1 MTNYLRPL
9 SLLAVIVTLSI
20 EAHAASFYASSRDN
34 LYLIDTD
41 AQTTTLVGSLG
52 TLGPEIQ
59 LTPDE
64 ATILLPDRSGNLL
77 SFDSA
82 TAASTGSVAINFP
95 SNPPNMNT
103 ATALE
108 YVGSTLYASFDQAGP
123 ESDPGLLGTLDPATG
138 ATTAIGTLTGMNAPS
153 GGFAYDGGTMYAV
166 SSANSEFSELYT
178 INLGTG
184 AATKIANI
192 TFGGA
197 QVEAMT
203 ALVIVD
209 GVAYT
214 KSNDTTGGV
223 DQQMLYSLD
232 LATGQLTEVFDTGQ
246 DLVAFTS
253 APPVPAAPPA
263 STTPVPTISA
273 YGLVLTMLG
282 LLLIAGRRLRAVVKS

>member
-1 MTNYLRPL
+1 
-9 SLLAVIVTLSI
+9 
-20 EAHAASFYASSRDN
+20 
-34 LYLIDTD
+34 
-41 AQTTTLVGSLG
+41 
-52 TLGPEIQ
+52 
-59 LTPDE
+59 
-64 ATILLPDRSGNLL
+64 
-77 SFDSA
+77 
-82 TAASTGSVAINFP
+82 
-95 SNPPNMNT
+95 
-103 ATALE
+103 
-108 YVGSTLYASFDQAGP
+108 
-123 ESDPGLLGTLDPATG
+123 
-138 ATTAIGTLTGMNAPS
+138 
-153 GGFAYDGGTMYAV
+153 
-166 SSANSEFSELYT
+166 
-178 INLGTG
+178 
-184 AATKIANI
+184 
-192 TFGGA
+192 
-197 QVEAMT
+197 MT